1 MGAPTGTGVPRAR
14 SLTLRMVLVAVLTPL
29 VALALL
35 AGVVILLPQRLLL
48 GLVLALGVGSV
59 IRVRAL
65 VVATKP
71 PGRVLTSWAPCR
83 VTSSRT

>member
-1 MGAPTGTGVPRAR
+1 MGAPTGTGIPRAR

-65 VVATKP
+65 VVATKL
-71 PGRVLTSWAPCR
+71 PGRVLTSWAPCW